1 MKTSTTTPRTPRKT
15 SSTVAK
21 ATPTEKKVTAPR
33 ARRVATKKTPA
44 VAAAV
49 AAETPFPAIELVR
62 VRAYEIYRHRSGNGD
77 AVSDWLQAEQEL
89 MAKAG

>member
-21 ATPTEKKVTAPR
+21 AIPTEKKVTAPR
-33 ARRVATKKTPA
+33 ARRAPAKKA
-44 VAAAV
+44 LALVV
-49 AAETPFPAIELVR
+49 DAAEPPFPTIDLVR
-62 VRAYEIYRHRSGNGD
+62 VRAYEIYEHRSGQGD